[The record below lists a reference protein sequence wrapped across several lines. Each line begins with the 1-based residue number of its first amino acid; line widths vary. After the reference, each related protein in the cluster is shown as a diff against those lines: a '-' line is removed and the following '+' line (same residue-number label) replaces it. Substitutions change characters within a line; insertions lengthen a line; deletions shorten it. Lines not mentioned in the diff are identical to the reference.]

1 MKTGWSSVRSL
12 LLIFFFCGLLMTAG
26 CEGTDTRDQ
35 VDDTVKTAAGQKDLE
50 RYQQMKEQIGDIQA
64 QETERYRQLDTDT
77 DAKTE

>member
-1 MKTGWSSVRSL
+1 MKTDQSLTRAL
-12 LLIFFFCGLLMTAG
+12 LLILLFCGLLMTAG

-50 RYQQMKEQIGDIQA
+50 RYREMKEQIGDIQA

-77 DAKTE
+77 DAKKE